1 MWSLMYRRFFSLIK
15 VIQTMS
21 SPMPF
26 IVIGGMMCLSS
37 SVASA
42 LIMSGGEEEPTLP
55 AGPSTPESKKYRYV
69 RIAKTEDIADW
80 GNRYIN
86 LHEVY
91 VYDAAG
97 TNVALNKTVT
107 GHANFNPH
115 YSNWLPKLVDG
126 DDTSMAH
133 TGSASQDATQPQKQ
147 YFQIDLGVET
157 EIKSVKIVDRPGYGS
172 RLDKVKV
179 ILMKTETPSTTDDVS
194 SSALTT
200 ADANAGLVHTYD
212 FGTNQWTHS

>member
-1 MWSLMYRRFFSLIK
+1 MDPKLIGAFG
-15 VIQTMS
+15 VLS
-21 SPMPF
+21 
-26 IVIGGMMCLSS
+26 MCCISS
-37 SVASA
+37 SIAAS
-42 LIMSGGEEEPTLP
+42 MMGGSEETPTTG
-55 AGPSTPESKKYRYV
+55 AGAGADTPVIKKYRYV

-107 GHANFNPH
+107 AHENHSTH
-115 YSNWLPKLVDG
+115 YATWLPQLVDG

-133 TGSASQDATQPQKQ
+133 TGSDAQDATQPQKQ

-179 ILMKTETPSTTDDVS
+179 ILMKAGTPSTTDDVA
-194 SSALTT
+194 SSALKT
-200 ADANAGLVHTYD
+200 ADTDTGVVHTYD
-212 FGTNQWTHS
+212 FGTNQWTHA

>member
-1 MWSLMYRRFFSLIK
+1 MAAM
-15 VIQTMS
+15 
-21 SPMPF
+21 PMLAG
-26 IVIGGMMCLSS
+26 VGLLSMCCISS
-37 SVASA
+37 SIAAS
-42 LIMSGGEEEPTLP
+42 MMGGGSPT
-55 AGPSTPESKKYRYV
+55 AGAGAGGDTPVIKKYRYV

-107 GHANFNPH
+107 AHENHSTH
-115 YSNWLPKLVDG
+115 YATWLPQLVDG

-133 TGSASQDATQPQKQ
+133 TGSDAQDATQPQKQ

-179 ILMKTETPSTTDDVS
+179 ILMKAATPSTTDDVS
-194 SSALTT
+194 TSALTT
-200 ADANAGLVHTYD
+200 ADSAVGLIHSYD
-212 FGTNQWTHS
+212 FTTKTWTHS

>member
-1 MWSLMYRRFFSLIK
+1 MAAMPMLAGVGLMM
-15 VIQTMS
+15 V
-21 SPMPF
+21 
-26 IVIGGMMCLSS
+26 CCSS
-37 SVASA
+37 SSA
-42 LIMSGGEEEPTLP
+42 MMMMMGGGEETP
-55 AGPSTPESKKYRYV
+55 AAGAGAGADTPVIKKYRYV

-107 GHANFNPH
+107 AHENHSTH
-115 YSNWLPKLVDG
+115 YATWLPQLVDG

-133 TGSASQDATQPQKQ
+133 TGSDAQDATQPQKQ

-179 ILMKTETPSTTDDVS
+179 ILMKAGTPSTTDDVA
-194 SSALTT
+194 SSALKT
-200 ADANAGLVHTYD
+200 ADADTGVVHTYD
-212 FGTNQWTHS
+212 FGTNRWTHA

>member
-1 MWSLMYRRFFSLIK
+1 MAAIA
-15 VIQTMS
+15 VAG
-21 SPMPF
+21 
-26 IVIGGMMCLSS
+26 VGMMVMCSS
-37 SVASA
+37 SVAA
-42 LIMSGGEEEPTLP
+42 MMMMGGSEETPVDG
-55 AGPSTPESKKYRYV
+55 AGAGGDTPVIKKYRYV

-107 GHANFNPH
+107 AHENH
-115 YSNWLPKLVDG
+115 STYYSTWLPQLVDG

-133 TGSASQDATQPQKQ
+133 TGADAQDATQPQKQ

-179 ILMKTETPSTTDDVS
+179 ILMKAGTPSTTDDVA
-194 SSALTT
+194 SSALKT
-200 ADANAGLVHTYD
+200 ADADTGVVHTYD
-212 FGTNQWTHS
+212 FGTNQWTHA

>member
-1 MWSLMYRRFFSLIK
+1 MAQIAMIAGLG
-15 VIQTMS
+15 V
-21 SPMPF
+21 
-26 IVIGGMMCLSS
+26 MCLSS
-37 SVASA
+37 SVGAA
-42 LIMSGGEEEPTLP
+42 LMMGGGEEDDS
-55 AGPSTPESKKYRYV
+55 GGGGGSSTTKKYRYV
-69 RIAKTEDIADW
+69 RIAKTEDVADW
-80 GNRYIN
+80 NQRYIN

-107 GHANFNPH
+107 AHENHSTH
-115 YSNWLPKLVDG
+115 YSTWLPQLVDG

-133 TGSASQDATQPQKQ
+133 TGSDAQDATQPQKQ

-157 EIKSVKIVDRPGYGS
+157 EIKSVKIVDRPGYPL

-212 FGTNQWTHS
+212 FGTNQWTHGN

>member
-1 MWSLMYRRFFSLIK
+1 
-15 VIQTMS
+15 
-21 SPMPF
+21 
-26 IVIGGMMCLSS
+26 MCCISS
-37 SVASA
+37 SIAAS
-42 LIMSGGEEEPTLP
+42 MMGGGQETP
-55 AGPSTPESKKYRYV
+55 AAGAGAGADTPVIKKYRYV

-107 GHANFNPH
+107 AHENHSTH
-115 YSNWLPKLVDG
+115 YATWLPQLVDG

-133 TGSASQDATQPQKQ
+133 TGSDAQDATQPQKQ

-172 RLDKVKV
+172 RLGKVKV
-179 ILMKTETPSTTDDVS
+179 ILMKAGTPSTTDDVA
-194 SSALTT
+194 SSAFKT
-200 ADANAGLVHTYD
+200 ADADGFLVHTYD
-212 FGTNQWTHS
+212 FGTNQWTHA